1 MILKRGVTGFTAE
14 DLSLERD
21 WSAHT
26 AEFKKYCYAYVQQL
40 NGRIMAFYEPDHDIG
55 YAHAHVKIDGEEFY
69 IFYNHM
75 YNYIAFTSNCDI
87 GGLKFLDPQI
97 VGVLFEHHYTV
108 LTASQLAEPLVY
120 QTNGKGIILM
130 NANELNDVE
139 LRLMKYFRSQTVGDL
154 VFNYWD

>member
-1 MILKRGVTGFTAE
+1 MILKRGVTGFTSE

-40 NGRIMAFYEPDHDIG
+40 NGRMMAFYEPDHDIG
-55 YAHAHVKIDGEEFY
+55 YAHAHVKIGEKEFY
-69 IFYNHM
+69 IFHNNM
-75 YNYIAFTSNCDI
+75 YDYIAFTGNRDI
-87 GGLKFLDPQI
+87 VDLKFLDPQI
-97 VGVLFEHHYTV
+97 VGALFENHYTV

-139 LRLMKYFRSQTVGDL
+139 LRFMKHFRSQTVGDL